1 MKNVAFI
8 RGGLG
13 LQTLEYMAVN
23 YLAHRSNKKIDQIY
37 LSVGRNENALHEQ
50 LSINWLKKLFIVD
63 FAILFVDSLAKQA
76 IWKNPDLFK
85 AMVSSI
91 DEIRPNL
98 KNKVHAH
105 DRPLLHVRSG
115 DRSVSTIQRFV
126 SLGEKFGRDL
136 VIVGNDKKTNTEII
150 KQLGFGEDISADAVS
165 DWRAIVG
172 APTLGAAFSSFSVSA
187 MLFDI
192 KKEYLFIEPR
202 GEENKE
208 VTHNEKQ
215 IMNFLINN
223 IFINGKTI

>member
-172 APTLGAAFSSFSVSA
+172 APVLGAAFSSFSVSA

-192 KKEYLFIEPR
+192 QKEYFFLEPSD
-202 GEENKE
+202 EVNKE
-208 VTHNEKQ
+208 VTDKEKK
-215 IMNFLINN
+215 IMRFLIHN
-223 IFINGKTI
+223 IFRNGKII